1 MSDQHEEH
9 HFGDGEPFTIGLEE
23 ELFLVDAA
31 DGHLVNTG
39 AEVIEQLGELPRGDI
54 KNELHRSQIELIT
67 GVCTTVAEAVEELCE
82 LRRAVL
88 ATGAGIVAC
97 GTHPTAVEGDSQF
110 TDKPRYERIHELL
123 GDAGATPVCALHIH
137 VGMPDADTAI
147 RVFNGLRRHVP
158 LLEALG
164 ANSPYRHGR
173 DTGLASARSLT
184 LRSWP
189 RAGVPRAMD
198 DLDDFLDSTA
208 RLSHVAEVPDYTF
221 HWWKLRPHPR
231 IGTVEIRALDTQL
244 SPRHTAALAAAVQ
257 ALALHE
263 SRARAGRGTAGGD
276 PRRGVVPGLAGRG
289 RGDAARRGQLP
300 AAGARRCSSA
310 WSRRSAPPPLSSAA
324 PRSSTTSPS
333 CSPTAA
339 ARRSSAAPAV
349 AATTRSRACSTR
361 SSRAPSPP
369 ARGRSATQRDRPPR
383 GGAVALAVARDHGD
397 ADLHRAPRAQRCGE
411 RARARAESAS
421 RTARPAVEGRTV
433 RSRGG
438 DLDARDRC
446 RCACGARLAAAAH
459 EHDERAAA
467 AQRALHGR
475 AAQA

>member
-67 GVCTTVAEAVEELCE
+67 GVCSTVSEAVAELCE

-110 TDKPRYERIHELL
+110 TAKRRYERIHELL

-137 VGMPDADTAI
+137 VGMPDPDTAI
-147 RVFNGLRRHVP
+147 RVFNGLRRHLP

-173 DTGLASARSLT
+173 DTGLASARALT

-189 RAGVPRAMD
+189 RAGVPRAMA

-263 SRARAGRGTAGGD
+263 SRARPVEGPPADILDEASFRASRAGVEATLPDEDHCLRPVPELLERMVDAVRPAAAQLGCAAQLDDLAELLADGGGAGIQRRPGRGGEH
-276 PRRGVVPGLAGRG
+276 
-289 RGDAARRGQLP
+289 
-300 AAGARRCSSA
+300 
-310 WSRRSAPPPLSSAA
+310 
-324 PRSSTTSPS
+324 
-333 CSPTAA
+333 
-339 ARRSSAAPAV
+339 AV
-349 AATTRSRACSTR
+349 QDVLDTL
-361 SSRAPSPP
+361 
-369 ARGRSATQRDRPPR
+369 
-383 GGAVALAVARDHGD
+383 VALA
-397 ADLHRAPRAQRCGE
+397 APTG
-411 RARARAESAS
+411 
-421 RTARPAVEGRTV
+421 ARPL
-433 RSRGG
+433 S
-438 DLDARDRC
+438 DA
-446 RCACGARLAAAAH
+446 A
-459 EHDERAAA
+459 
-467 AQRALHGR
+467 
-475 AAQA
+475 